1 MSTLP
6 ELKRILY
13 ATDLG
18 KHTRPVFRHAVSLAK
33 HYGAELIMLHVVA
46 PIGATGQAVI
56 DTYLSDQATEE
67 LEREGMR
74 RILEQMRT
82 RLERFT
88 AEEMDAV
95 EGETASVS
103 KLLVMA
109 GNAAETIVRAA
120 EENQVDMIVMG
131 TCTHS
136 IFGRSLMGSTARQVT
151 QHTRIPVMV
160 VPNC

>member
-1 MSTLP
+1 
-6 ELKRILY
+6 
-13 ATDLG
+13 
-18 KHTRPVFRHAVSLAK
+18 
-33 HYGAELIMLHVVA
+33 
-46 PIGATGQAVI
+46 
-56 DTYLSDQATEE
+56 
-67 LEREGMR
+67 
-74 RILEQMRT
+74 
-82 RLERFT
+82 
-88 AEEMDAV
+88 MDAV